1 MRTDEQYVVEFEA
14 LFDKH
19 RTWNNQRVMDM
30 FKAEHGSLNED
41 DVVRLSTNGFGKR
54 STPLD

>member
-14 LFDKH
+14 SFEKH
-19 RTWNNQRVMDM
+19 LTWNNQRVMDM

-41 DVVRLSTNGFGKR
+41 DVVRLFNKWVR
-54 STPLD
+54 KKKNPA

>member
-14 LFDKH
+14 LFDNH

-41 DVVRLSTNGFGKR
+41 DVVRLFNKWVR
-54 STPLD
+54 KKKHPA